1 MSSSS
6 EQRFSRFENERGLI
20 LGVIVVVILLMT
32 ICAASI
38 LVLNQRKASLAKTQA
53 PPSLLFVTEP
63 APKAIPPSNYF
74 VRLPVILSAGGVVSA
89 PASTEQIWRVTRVKY
104 LGYEI
109 GGRRYD
115 MATFQ
120 RLDTQDTV
128 KAYCINPGWDTPSI
142 GADYVLKA
150 DGIFVPVTEPA
161 GDPLQ
166 RFAII
171 Q

>member
-1 MSSSS
+1 MSSNS
-6 EQRFSRFENERGLI
+6 EQRFSRYENERGLI
-20 LGVIVVVILLMT
+20 LGVIGVVIILMT
-32 ICAASI
+32 ICALSI
-38 LVLNQRKASLAKTQA
+38 LLLNQRKASLSKTQE
-53 PPSLLFVTEP
+53 PPLLFATEP

-74 VRLPVILSAGGVVSA
+74 VRLPVILTAGGVVSA

-142 GADYVLKA
+142 GADYLLKA
-150 DGIFVPVTEPA
+150 DGVFVPVYEPA
-161 GDPLQ
+161 ADPLQ
-166 RFAII
+166 RFLMIK
-171 Q
+171 